1 MREHSLTRQLI
12 ATVLAAQLLCAI
24 ALSGVALLHERRER
38 FRTFDLMLRGRADS
52 LLGAVQDAE
61 DPGDNVMVDQTELT
75 LPPEDAYVVID
86 VSGRV
91 LGHSPLW
98 DGSFQVPSANGYT
111 IQRAHGGQYR
121 VLRTDGVRVIDREE
135 HGGIR
140 RPVVL
145 VYAAPTKQLWHS
157 ISEAVRFYIF
167 ASLLLLALTGMAL
180 ALLLRRGL
188 SPLRHLA
195 QAAGKVSAQSWHF
208 QPSPDVLRTKE
219 LKPLAASITQLLRG
233 LKESFVQQRRF
244 TSDAAHE
251 LKTALTVVKSSLQL
265 LTMRRRTSEEYKE
278 GFDRLLADTARMEE
292 LVSRMLVLG
301 RADERQDNSS
311 VHSDLGHSLERA
323 AAQLEPLASMRQVE
337 IAITAPAG
345 VSVALSEEDGETLC
359 SNLLANALQHSQA
372 QSRVTAAVRLA
383 MGRAELTV
391 TDQGEGIPEHALS
404 HVFERFYRADSSRT
418 RETGGAG
425 LGLSICKAI
434 AGTGKGTIHINS
446 SQGRGTEV
454 SVIFPSQN
462 GE

>member
-1 MREHSLTRQLI
+1 
-12 ATVLAAQLLCAI
+12 LCAI
-24 ALSGVALLHERRER
+24 ALSGAALLHERRER
-38 FRTFDLMLRGRADS
+38 FRTFDVMLRGRADS

-61 DPGDNVMVDQTELT
+61 DPGDNVMVDQTELA
-75 LPPEDAYVVID
+75 LPPEDAYAVID
-86 VSGRV
+86 VSGRI
-91 LGHSPLW
+91 LGRSPLW
-98 DGSFQVPSANGYT
+98 DGSFRVPPANGYT
-111 IQRAHGGQYR
+111 NQRAHGEHYR

-145 VYAAPTKQLWHS
+145 VYATPTKQLWHS
-157 ISEAVRFYIF
+157 IFEAVRFYVF
-167 ASLLLLALTGMAL
+167 SSLLLLALTGIAL
-180 ALLLRRGL
+180 AWLLRRGL
-188 SPLRHLA
+188 SPLRDLA
-195 QAAGKVSAQSWHF
+195 QEAGKVSAQSWHF

-233 LKESFVQQRRF
+233 LKESFAQQRRF

-251 LKTALTVVKSSLQL
+251 LKTALAVIKSSLQL
-265 LTMRRRTSEEYKE
+265 LTMRRRTNEEY
-278 GFDRLLADTARMEE
+278 GVGLDRLRADTARMEE

-301 RADERQDNSS
+301 RADERQDGSFA
-311 VHSDLGHSLERA
+311 HSDLGHSLKRA
-323 AAQLEPLASMRQVE
+323 AAQLEPLANMRQVE
-337 IAITAPAG
+337 IAISAPAG

-359 SNLLANALQHSQA
+359 SNLLANAVQHSQA

-383 MGRAELTV
+383 MGNVELTV

-404 HVFERFYRADSSRT
+404 HVFERFYRADSSRA

-434 AGTGKGTIHINS
+434 VGNSKGTIHINS
-446 SQGRGTEV
+446 GQDRGTEV

-462 GE
+462 GA